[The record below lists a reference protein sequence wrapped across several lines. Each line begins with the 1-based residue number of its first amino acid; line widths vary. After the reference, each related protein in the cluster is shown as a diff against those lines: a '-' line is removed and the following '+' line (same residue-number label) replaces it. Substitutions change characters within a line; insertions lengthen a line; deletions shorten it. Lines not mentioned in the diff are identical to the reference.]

1 MRHAREDAAGS
12 PDRSDRVGTVAAGSS
27 TDGGGR
33 VPGRWLRRSWNQ
45 APDGSG
51 YHRRRADAVMAAA
64 GLVIFAVCAVL
75 VSKKVLVG
83 ADTAVFRWVNG
94 WPGWLYPPM
103 WVIQLSGVIGAAP
116 LLAVIAALLRR
127 FRLAA
132 ALVAAT
138 LLKTSLQ
145 AVAKAFVQ
153 RYRPGQ
159 TLSDVIVR
167 HGAASHGLSFPSGHA
182 MVIFAIAALVTPYL
196 AGRWKILPWVLA
208 AAVGLSRMY
217 LGAHFPLDVAGG
229 AGLGL
234 FFGATANLIFG
245 VPRRAPTPA

>member
-1 MRHAREDAAGS
+1 
-12 PDRSDRVGTVAAGSS
+12 VVT
-27 TDGGGR
+27 
-33 VPGRWLRRSWNQ
+33 
-45 APDGSG
+45 
-51 YHRRRADAVMAAA
+51 AVV
-64 GLVIFAVCAVL
+64 GLVVVAGCGLL
-75 VSKKVLVG
+75 VSNKVLVG

-132 ALVAAT
+132 ALLVAT
-138 LLKTSLQ
+138 VLKSSLED
-145 AVAKAFVQ
+145 VAKLFVQ

-159 TLSDVIVR
+159 TLSDVILR

-182 MVIFAIAALVTPYL
+182 IVIFAIAALLTPYL
-196 AGRWKILPWVLA
+196 AGRWKVLPWVLA
-208 AAVGLSRMY
+208 LVVCLSRMY
-217 LGAHFPLDVAGG
+217 LGAHFPLDVVGG

-234 FFGATANLIFG
+234 AIGAGMNLIFG
-245 VPRRAPTPA
+245 VPRRASTLG

>member
-1 MRHAREDAAGS
+1 MKHAREDAAGG
-12 PDRSDRVGTVAAGSS
+12 PDRSDGVATVAAGTSA
-27 TDGGGR
+27 DGGGGA
-33 VPGRWLRRSWNQ
+33 PGRRLRRSWNQ

-51 YHRRRADAVMAAA
+51 FHRRRVDAVMAAA
-64 GLVIFAVCAVL
+64 GLAIVAVCGLL
-75 VSKKVLVG
+75 VSNKVLVG

-127 FRLAA
+127 FRLAV
-132 ALVAAT
+132 ALIVAT
-138 LLKTSLQ
+138 VLKSSLED
-145 AVAKAFVQ
+145 VAKMFVQ

-159 TLSDVIVR
+159 TLSDVILR

-182 MVIFAIAALVTPYL
+182 MVIFAIAALVAPYL
-196 AGRWKILPWVLA
+196 TGRWKILPWVLA
-208 AAVGLSRMY
+208 AVVCLSRMY
-217 LGAHFPLDVAGG
+217 LGAHFPLDVLGG
-229 AGLGL
+229 AGLGM
-234 FFGATANLIFG
+234 FIGAATNLIFG